1 MGNSMA
7 EKEIGNC
14 MVEKENWIIRI
25 QKATWTNGVKC
36 QRHLIEL
43 YYNSNY

>member
-14 MVEKENWIIRI
+14 MVEKENWIRI
-25 QKATWTNGVKC
+25 QKATWTNGVNC

-43 YYNSNY
+43 YYNN